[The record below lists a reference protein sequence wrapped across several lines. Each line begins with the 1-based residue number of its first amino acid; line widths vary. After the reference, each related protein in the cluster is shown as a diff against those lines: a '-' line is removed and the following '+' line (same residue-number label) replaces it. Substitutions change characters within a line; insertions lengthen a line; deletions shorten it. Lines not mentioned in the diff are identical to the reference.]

1 MAGEDGELLLE
12 EGGVIGGD
20 VDADGRLLQPLV
32 AAPIVCSE
40 AKSSQQT
47 RLASLDVFRGL
58 SIGVCMCSSIRDSS
72 YGFIAKSKSLWH
84 YVIAVMY
91 ECSLFTSQQGV
102 LHCIAAYI

>member
-1 MAGEDGELLLE
+1 
-12 EGGVIGGD
+12 VSGGD

-32 AAPIVCSE
+32 AAPIVLSE
-40 AKSSQQT
+40 AKSSSQQT

-58 SIGVCMCSSIRDSS
+58 SIGVCIVCVPQLGIPV

-91 ECSLFTSQQGV
+91 E
-102 LHCIAAYI
+102 

>member
-12 EGGVIGGD
+12 EGGVIGSD

-32 AAPIVCSE
+32 AAPNIISE

-58 SIGVCMCSSIRDSS
+58 SIGVRVPQLGIP
-72 YGFIAKSKSLWH
+72 
-84 YVIAVMY
+84 VMA
-91 ECSLFTSQQGV
+91 LQNQ
-102 LHCIAAYI
+102 

>member
-12 EGGVIGGD
+12 EGGVRGGGD

-32 AAPIVCSE
+32 AAPILCSE

-58 SIGVCMCSSIRDSS
+58 SIGVCVPQL
-72 YGFIAKSKSLWH
+72 GFP
-84 YVIAVMY
+84 VMALQNQK
-91 ECSLFTSQQGV
+91 ESMALCDV
-102 LHCIAAYI
+102 

>member
-32 AAPIVCSE
+32 AAPIICSE

-58 SIGVCMCSSIRDSS
+58 SIGVYMCSSIRDSRLWL
-72 YGFIAKSKSLWH
+72 YGKIKKSMALCDRSN
-84 YVIAVMY
+84 V
-91 ECSLFTSQQGV
+91 
-102 LHCIAAYI
+102 

>member
-1 MAGEDGELLLE
+1 MAREDGELLLE

-32 AAPIVCSE
+32 AAPIIFSE

-58 SIGVCMCSSIRDSS
+58 SIGVCVPQLGIP
-72 YGFIAKSKSLWH
+72 
-84 YVIAVMY
+84 VMA
-91 ECSLFTSQQGV
+91 LQNQ
-102 LHCIAAYI
+102 